1 MKSEKPHSSSDRPSP
16 YNPEFNGSVEII
28 PASPTF
34 IEFISHRRLWG
45 IPFRQL
51 EFLSL
56 CNNPDSDGR
65 KTSPTD
71 MLGLVFKSR
80 VALLFGWRLELL
92 LDPLMQGRVKR
103 IHAEKHLG
111 ALVLEEAWVS
121 EIRVL
126 LRDNLIRDHERFAD
140 AISQQS

>member
-1 MKSEKPHSSSDRPSP
+1 MKSEKSHSQSNRPSS
-16 YNPEFNGSVEII
+16 YKPEFNGSVEII
-28 PASPTF
+28 PASHTF

-80 VALLFGWRLELL
+80 IALLFGWRLELL

-103 IHAEKHLG
+103 IHAEKYLG
-111 ALVLEEAWVS
+111 TLIINEPWVS
-121 EIRVL
+121 EIVMVPRPE
-126 LRDNLIRDHERFAD
+126 NMAF
-140 AISQQS
+140 